1 MSENMR
7 PPKLP
12 VIEIVK
18 EAFQGAYFHFNDM
31 VRIVWLPTLLY
42 VVLNVYISQQT
53 AGALEPTLFL
63 VVAFIGSTFL
73 WAMMAVAWHRRI
85 LTGETP
91 TDFVYFKFGR
101 NEARF
106 VLITIML
113 TLFYLPGILFLVMS
127 TGLSGED
134 IQNMM
139 AGVEPTLQPE
149 SVSVAYLMLGYA
161 LLFVAFHF
169 SVRLSLLLPAV
180 AIGDGVNAGK
190 IINMTKGNFW
200 RLLGAML
207 LCGLVVLLAVN
218 IVSAVAA
225 SLLFAIGLG
234 DAEVILIINII
245 ISLLAIFA
253 LVVNVAVLSIAYR
266 RLSQDTDSTFA

>member
-1 MSENMR
+1 MSESML

-53 AGALEPTLFL
+53 AAALEPTVFL
-63 VVAFIGSTFL
+63 IGAFIALTFL

-85 LTGETP
+85 LTGEAP
-91 TDFVYFKFGR
+91 TDLVHFRFGR
-101 NEARF
+101 PEARF

-113 TLFYLPGILFLVMS
+113 TLLFLPGVLFIVIS

-134 IQNMM
+134 LQNMM
-139 AGVEPTLQPE
+139 AGVEPTLQPNNV
-149 SVSVAYLMLGYA
+149 SVSYLVLGYA

-180 AIGDGVNAGK
+180 AIGEGVNAGQV
-190 IINMTKGNFW
+190 INMTKGNFW
-200 RLLGAML
+200 RLFGAIL
-207 LCGLVVLLAVN
+207 LCGLIVGIAVN
-218 IVSAVAA
+218 LVSAIVASVA
-225 SLLFAIGLG
+225 LAIGLG
-234 DAEVILIINII
+234 ASEVTLIISIVA
-245 ISLLAIFA
+245 SLLAIFA

-266 RLSQDTDSTFA
+266 HLSRDSGNTFT

>member
-42 VVLNVYISQQT
+42 VVLNVYITQQT
-53 AGALEPTLFL
+53 AGALEPSLLL
-63 VVAFIGSTFL
+63 VVAFIASTFL

-85 LTGETP
+85 LTGETQ

-113 TLFYLPGILFLVMS
+113 GLLFLPGILFLVMS

-134 IQNMM
+134 IQSMM
-139 AGVEPTLQPE
+139 AGGEPTLQPE
-149 SVSVAYLMLGYA
+149 NVSIAYLMLGYA
-161 LLFVAFHF
+161 MLFVAFHF

-180 AIGDGVNAGK
+180 AIGESVNAGQ

-207 LCGLVVLLAVN
+207 LCGLVVLFAVN
-218 IVSAVAA
+218 IVSAVVA
-225 SLLFAIGLG
+225 SVLLAIGLG
-234 DAEVILIINII
+234 TAEVILIINII

-266 RLSQDTDSTFA
+266 RLSQDSG